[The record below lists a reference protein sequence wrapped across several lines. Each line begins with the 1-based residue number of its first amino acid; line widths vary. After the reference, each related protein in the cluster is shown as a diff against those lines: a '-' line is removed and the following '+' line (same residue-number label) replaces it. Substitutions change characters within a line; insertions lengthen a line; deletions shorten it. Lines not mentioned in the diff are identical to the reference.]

1 MRSEDIPINPRTR
14 ALIVR
19 YEQDR
24 PVIEATARDTLIR
37 YGQEG
42 DRDVASVVL
51 HPYDAARA
59 ARSLPGQDWSESFS
73 EHERFAAALLKREA
87 ELHLDHLPIHLF
99 GCAPLALMLELA
111 SRLPRRPVCVYQQA
125 PDGSWS
131 LGYDRMAA
139 PSAEDFFQVEG
150 LPSGRQGGRGH
161 VLLVVEVT
169 RAIRDNVR
177 SKVAAWLPEASIL
190 TTVCLRPVTG
200 PSPTAVQNPGQVTRA
215 ATQLREVLD
224 TLHERLDGAES
235 VVLAID
241 APVSFAAALGTVVNP
256 TTQHPLTLLHF
267 NADRQGYERVHVIRA
282 VRAVAPRSPTADDKL
297 NAMRVLREV
306 QRVHK
311 ELVSWLKE
319 PEQQPFVE
327 HIDGQAY
334 LRSEIEDDPAYEP
347 TPLFRHGAG
356 KWKLDW
362 ELLLGLGALRERL
375 QSQEDWKECLRL
387 FLIHE
392 AFHVRQ
398 GGLTSY
404 NYRGIGRAGF
414 VLEAADY
421 DADAVGVE
429 VALAWR
435 KARQGGTVKDVGSV
449 KTLESI
455 VWNSLEILRVFEPE
469 RPVREL
475 AERRLR
481 RYLIW
486 LFHACRFSQLA
497 LRAPDAEVRE
507 ELERVTVEL
516 VGLPAFRDP
525 HESYFQQRVRL
536 SLEDSREEVMLALY
550 FRHRLVRLDNA
561 RAWVEDLLQALR
573 EWEAPPR
580 EELQD
585 RLRLLFERLFVRH
598 PELVAPRLA
607 GAR

>member
-1 MRSEDIPINPRTR
+1 MRSEDIPITPRTR

-37 YGQEG
+37 YGLEG

-51 HPYDAARA
+51 HPHDPARA
-59 ARSLPGQDWSESFS
+59 ARSLPGQEWSEAFS

-87 ELHLDHLPIHLF
+87 ELQLDHLPVHIF

-125 PDGSWS
+125 QDGSWS
-131 LGYDRMAA
+131 LGYDRMTA
-139 PSAEDFFQVEG
+139 PATDDFFQVEG
-150 LPSGRQGGRGH
+150 LPTGRQGGRGH

-177 SKVAAWLPEASIL
+177 SKVSAWLPEASIL
-190 TTVCLRPVTG
+190 TTVCLRPVAG
-200 PSPTAVQNPGQVTRA
+200 PSPTAVQNPGQVARA
-215 ATQLREVLD
+215 AAQFREVLD
-224 TLHERLDGAES
+224 KLHELLEGAES

-241 APVSFAAALGTVVNP
+241 APVSFAAALGTAVNP
-256 TTQHPLTLLHF
+256 TTQHPLALLHF
-267 NADRQGYERVHVIRA
+267 NADRQLYDRVHVIRA
-282 VRAVAPRSPTADDKL
+282 RRAVAQRVPTADDKL
-297 NAMRVLREV
+297 NATRVLREV

-311 ELVSWLKE
+311 ELVTWLKE

-334 LRSEIEDDPAYEP
+334 LRSEIEDEPAYER

-362 ELLLGLGALRERL
+362 ELLLGLSALRERL

-392 AFHVRQ
+392 AYHVRQ

-404 NYRGIGRAGF
+404 NYRGIGRAGI

-435 KARQGGTVKDVGSV
+435 KAKQGGTVKDVGQV
-449 KTLESI
+449 RTLESI

-486 LFHACRFSQLA
+486 LFHAGRFSALA
-497 LRAPDAEVRE
+497 SRSPEVEVRE

-550 FRHRLVRLDNA
+550 FRHRLVRMDNA

-573 EWEAPPR
+573 DWEASSR
-580 EELQD
+580 EALQD
-585 RLRLLFERLFVRH
+585 RVRLLFERLFERH
-598 PELVAPRLA
+598 PELLA
-607 GAR
+607 ARRTGAR

>member
-37 YGQEG
+37 CGQEG

-51 HPYDAARA
+51 HPHDPARA
-59 ARSLPGQDWSESFS
+59 ARSLPGQEWSESFS
-73 EHERFAAALLKREA
+73 EHERFAAALLTREA
-87 ELHLDHLPIHLF
+87 ELRLDHLPVHIF
-99 GCAPLALMLELA
+99 GCAPLSLMLELA

-125 PDGSWS
+125 QDGSWS

-139 PSAEDFFQVEG
+139 PAAEDFFQVEG

-177 SKVAAWLPEASIL
+177 SKVAAWLPDASIL
-190 TTVCLRPVTG
+190 TTVCLRPVAG
-200 PSPTAVQNPGQVTRA
+200 PSPTAVQNPGQVARA
-215 ATQLREVLD
+215 AAQFREVLD
-224 TLHERLDGAES
+224 KLHELLDGAES

-241 APVSFAAALGTVVNP
+241 APGSFAAALGTVVNP

-267 NADRQGYERVHVIRA
+267 NAERQLYARVHVIRA
-282 VRAVAPRSPTADDKL
+282 RRAVAARVPTADDKVD
-297 NAMRVLREV
+297 AMRVLREV
-306 QRVHK
+306 QRVHN

-334 LRSEIEDDPAYEP
+334 LRSEIEDEPAYEP

-362 ELLLGLGALRERL
+362 GLLLGLGALRERL

-421 DADAVGVE
+421 DADAVGIE

-435 KARQGGTVKDVGSV
+435 KAKQGGTVKDVGQV

-497 LRAPDAEVRE
+497 LRSPDAEVRE

-550 FRHRLVRLDNA
+550 FRHRLVRMDNA

-573 EWEAPPR
+573 DWEAPPR

-585 RLRLLFERLFVRH
+585 RVRLLFERLFDRH
-598 PELVAPRLA
+598 QELVASRRL

>member
-1 MRSEDIPINPRTR
+1 MRSEDIPITPRTR

-37 YGQEG
+37 YGLEG

-51 HPYDAARA
+51 HPHDPTRA
-59 ARSLPGQDWSESFS
+59 ARSLPGQEWGEAFS

-87 ELHLDHLPIHLF
+87 DLHIDHLPVHIF
-99 GCAPLALMLELA
+99 GCAPLSLMLELA

-125 PDGSWS
+125 QDGSWS
-131 LGYDRMAA
+131 LGYDRTTA
-139 PSAEDFFQVEG
+139 PAPEDFFEVDG
-150 LPSGRQGGRGH
+150 LPSARQGGRGH

-177 SKVAAWLPEASIL
+177 SKVSTWLPDASIL
-190 TTVCLRPVTG
+190 TTVCLRPRSG
-200 PSPTAVQNPGQVTRA
+200 PSPAAVQNPGQVARA
-215 ATQLREVLD
+215 VVQFRKVLD
-224 TLHERLDGAES
+224 KLHELLEGAES

-241 APVSFAAALGTVVNP
+241 APGSLAAALGTVVNP

-267 NADRQGYERVHVIRA
+267 NADRQFYDRVHVIRA
-282 VRAVAPRSPTADDKL
+282 RRDVAPRVPTAEDML
-297 NAMRVLREV
+297 AATRVLREV

-311 ELVSWLKE
+311 ELVAWLRE
-319 PEQQPFVE
+319 PEQKPLVE

-334 LRSEIEDDPAYEP
+334 LRSEIEDEPAYEP

-356 KWKLDW
+356 RWKLDW
-362 ELLLGLGALRERL
+362 ALLLGLGALSERL
-375 QSQEDWKECLRL
+375 QSEEDWRECLRL

-392 AFHVRQ
+392 AYHVRQ

-404 NYRGIGRAGF
+404 TYRGIGRAGF

-435 KARQGGTVKDVGSV
+435 KAKQGGTVKDVGQV

-455 VWNSLEILRVFEPE
+455 IWNSLEILRVFEPE

-486 LFHACRFSQLA
+486 LFHACRFSVLA
-497 LRAPDAEVRE
+497 PSSPDAEVRD

-536 SLEDSREEVMLALY
+536 SLEDSREPVMLALY
-550 FRHRLVRLDNA
+550 FRHRLVRMENQRD
-561 RAWVEDLLQALR
+561 WVEDLLAALR
-573 EWEAPPR
+573 DWEASPR
-580 EELQD
+580 RKLQD
-585 RLRLLFERLFVRH
+585 RMRLLFERLFEGQQ
-598 PELVAPRLA
+598 ELLS
-607 GAR
+607 ARRPGTR

>member
-1 MRSEDIPINPRTR
+1 MRSEDIPITPRTR

-24 PVIEATARDTLIR
+24 PVVEAAARDTLIR
-37 YGQEG
+37 YGLEG
-42 DRDVASVVL
+42 DRDVVSIVL
-51 HPYDAARA
+51 HPHDPARV
-59 ARSLPGQDWSESFS
+59 ARNLPEQDWSEAFS

-87 ELHLDHLPIHLF
+87 ELHIDHLPVHLF

-131 LGYDRMAA
+131 LGYDRMATPA
-139 PSAEDFFQVEG
+139 VEDFFQVEG
-150 LPSGRQGGRGH
+150 LPSSRQGGRGH

-177 SKVAAWLPEASIL
+177 SKVAAWLPDASIL
-190 TTVCLRPVTG
+190 TTVCLRPVAG
-200 PSPTAVQNPGQVTRA
+200 PSPSVVQNPGQVARA
-215 ATQLREVLD
+215 VVQFREVLD
-224 TLHERLDGAES
+224 KLHERLEGAES

-267 NADRQGYERVHVIRA
+267 NADRQVYDRVHVIRA
-282 VRAVAPRSPTADDKL
+282 RRAVVRRVPSADDML
-297 NAMRVLREV
+297 NATRVLREV
-306 QRVHK
+306 QRVHQ
-311 ELVSWLKE
+311 ELVAWLKE
-319 PEQQPFVE
+319 PEQRPLVE

-334 LRSEIEDDPAYEP
+334 LRSEIEDDPAFEP

-398 GGLTSY
+398 GGLSSY
-404 NYRGIGRAGF
+404 NYRGIGRTGF

-435 KARQGGTVKDVGSV
+435 KAKQGGTVKDVGQV

-486 LFHACRFSQLA
+486 LFHACRFSVLA
-497 LRAPDAEVRE
+497 SRAPDAEVRD

-550 FRHRLVRLDNA
+550 FRHRLVRMDNQ
-561 RAWVEDLLQALR
+561 RAWVEDLLLALR
-573 EWEAPPR
+573 DWEASPR
-580 EELQD
+580 EETQD
-585 RLRLLFERLFVRH
+585 RVRLLFERLFERH
-598 PELVAPRLA
+598 PELLATRQPVAR
-607 GAR
+607 